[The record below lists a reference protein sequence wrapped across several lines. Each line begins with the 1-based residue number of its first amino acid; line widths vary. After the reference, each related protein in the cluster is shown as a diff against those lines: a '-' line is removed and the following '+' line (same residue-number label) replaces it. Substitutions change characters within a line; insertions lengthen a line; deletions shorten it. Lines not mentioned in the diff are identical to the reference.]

1 VVVIGDRR
9 NFISAL
15 IVPKYD
21 ALAAYARA
29 HHIRFEDPR
38 ELIRKAEI
46 YDLAMTEIARRTED
60 LSSYEKIRKV
70 AFLDDEFS
78 IDGGELTPTM
88 KVRRSEIEK
97 KYKSVIDQIY
107 SA

>member
-21 ALAAYARA
+21 ALAAFARV

-38 ELIRKAEI
+38 ELIQKAEI

-60 LSSYEKIRKV
+60 LSSFEKIRKV

-88 KVRRSEIEK
+88 KVRRPEIEK
-97 KYKSVIDQIY
+97 KYKSVIDQLY
-107 SA
+107 A